1 MPDSIFD
8 ARLTDVIAIDAIV
21 DKDTKAVKSAIQIVP
36 SDQPT
41 FIIVAVLHHNIHNNQ
56 LIKIKCDA
64 GNPLGGYV
72 YDTVNRC
79 YYLKCLEY
87 YALGYIDVS
96 YYLKIKGND
105 FWRTRI
111 PLPENVICR
120 YLSKESLEKLKSFK
134 ARYKGA
140 EYYFQFIQMIG

>member
-8 ARLTDVIAIDAIV
+8 ARLMDVIAVDAIV

-36 SDQPT
+36 SDQST

-87 YALGYIDVS
+87 YALGHIDVS

-111 PLPENVICR
+111 P
-120 YLSKESLEKLKSFK
+120 
-134 ARYKGA
+134 
-140 EYYFQFIQMIG
+140 